1 MNYMD
6 DFRDPALKINDD
18 KKIQIQLNAFKEP
31 GVNIFLLVREFDTT
45 GKPVKEGDF
54 DRAWFRLSNEET
66 NQTLDY
72 SLINKIEKSE
82 EYLPSQPA
90 ENEDDPPVMNPL
102 SYLHGRLYLDNNSK
116 WVFESI
122 KQSFEHK
129 DYPELPAQLAQI
141 QGDAFT
147 ENQEQ

>member
-1 MNYMD
+1 MQYLD

-18 KKIQIQLNAFKEP
+18 KKIQIGLGAFKQP
-31 GVNIFLLVREFDTT
+31 GISIFLLVRENDIT
-45 GKPVKEGDF
+45 GKPVKESDF

-72 SLINKIEKSE
+72 SLVNKIEKSE
-82 EYLPSQPA
+82 EYQASFPA
-90 ENEDDPPVMNPL
+90 EDEEAPPTMNPL
-102 SYLHGRLYLDNNSK
+102 SYLHGRLYLDEGNK

-129 DYPELPAQLAQI
+129 DFPDL
-141 QGDAFT
+141 
-147 ENQEQ
+147 